1 MSKLILPPGANGQDP
16 RSAIAQVLSEHNMA
30 VRTMN
35 EPQRAAMNRIVLA
48 TLAANFMVGDAPAEV
63 QRGAAMAAL
72 EEVIRREA
80 AGQKNEAVMWTE
92 NVRVETT
99 DEMIA
104 RLAKAGE
111 NG

>member
-1 MSKLILPPGANGQDP
+1 MSKLILPPGAAGQDP
-16 RSAIAQVLSEHNMA
+16 RSAVAQVLREHNMA
-30 VRTMN
+30 VKTMN
-35 EPQRAAMNRIVLA
+35 GPQLAAMHRIILA
-48 TLAANFMVGDAPAEV
+48 TVTANMMVGDAPAEV
-63 QRGAAMAAL
+63 QRGAAQAAL

-80 AGQKNEAVMWTE
+80 RGEKHDVIMWTD
-92 NVRVETT
+92 NVAVETT